1 MAKRGRPRKT
11 QRYTARHILSV
22 PDINWGGRFDGPET
36 VSNDVPG
43 TSPIP
48 DVKLL
53 TVETDA
59 QIDIVMKQSAEAIE
73 SRLAKLVAENPHW
86 GKI

>member
-1 MAKRGRPRKT
+1 MAKRGRPAKLIFG
-11 QRYTARHILSV
+11 YLAATAPLSV

-48 DVKLL
+48 DVKFMKLNKIIK
-53 TVETDA
+53 TVT
-59 QIDIVMKQSAEAIE
+59 
-73 SRLAKLVAENPHW
+73 
-86 GKI
+86 

>member
-22 PDINWGGRFDGPET
+22 PDINWGGRFDGSET

-48 DVKLL
+48 DVKFMKLNKIIK
-53 TVETDA
+53 TVT
-59 QIDIVMKQSAEAIE
+59 
-73 SRLAKLVAENPHW
+73 
-86 GKI
+86 